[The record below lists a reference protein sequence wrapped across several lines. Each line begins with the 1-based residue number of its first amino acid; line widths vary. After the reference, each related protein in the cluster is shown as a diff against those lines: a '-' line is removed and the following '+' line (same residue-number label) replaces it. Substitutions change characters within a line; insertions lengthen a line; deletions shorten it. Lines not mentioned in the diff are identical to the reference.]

1 MLVPPEFF
9 KLGPVVA
16 RLSEFSSS
24 PEALLGFFLQKY
36 SWVDWGK
43 VNDDNMQKLTITICW
58 I

>member
-24 PEALLGFFLQKY
+24 PEALLGFFAEIQL
-36 SWVDWGK
+36 G
-43 VNDDNMQKLTITICW
+43 
-58 I
+58 

>member
-24 PEALLGFFLQKY
+24 PEALLVFFCRNTVGLI
-36 SWVDWGK
+36 GE
-43 VNDDNMQKLTITICW
+43 KLTMTICRS
-58 I
+58 